1 MALLHWIV
9 DKVIANRRARAFMLR
24 SNVKHPIIE
33 DLFDSRV
40 LHMLKKGISTH
51 DEPGARY
58 DAYKLD
64 YGCYVD
70 LMTTSRAPMGLFE
83 VNNDDDGGGGGGG
96 DPSFVEVPVDDYR
109 SIRRAILDLSE
120 FEKNPSEIMLAQVPL
135 LPLLWVRR
143 KKTGST
149 CSMISASTSRKLL
162 LFSMGIR
169 ARLAPLSLATCR
181 GSTSERP
188 GLILP

>member
-83 VNNDDDGGGGGGG
+83 VNNDDGGGGGGGGG

-120 FEKNPSEIMLAQVPL
+120 FEKKSIRNYV
-135 LPLLWVRR
+135 
-143 KKTGST
+143 
-149 CSMISASTSRKLL
+149 SASAFIGAAL
-162 LFSMGIR
+162 
-169 ARLAPLSLATCR
+169 
-181 GSTSERP
+181 GSP
-188 GLILP
+188 